1 MTKLQLITKGLIKEN
16 PTFVLMLGM
25 CPTLGT
31 TTSAINGMSM
41 GIATMFVLIMSN
53 IVISLVKNVIPA
65 KVRIPSF
72 IVIIASFVTVVQ
84 LVMQAYVPDLY
95 NTLGVFI
102 PLIVVNCII
111 LGRAEAFASKHG
123 PFASMLD
130 GTFGY
135 DFNGAMPKK
144 VRNAKDEFTER
155 VCLRLQH
162 VTIENR
168 NALDVIAC
176 YDSPDTF
183 HFVDPPYVNSDCGHY
198 EGVFSEQNL
207 EQLLDLL
214 ETVKGRFML
223 TMFPFELI
231 DRRAQRNGWTIHRIA
246 RTISASKTSR
256 RRQEEWIV
264 CNYADA
270 NQSTLFGVI

>member
-1 MTKLQLITKGLIKEN
+1 MNKLQLITKGLIKEN
-16 PTFVLMLGM
+16 PTFVLLLGM

-41 GIATMFVLIMSN
+41 GLATMFVLIMSN
-53 IVISLVKNVIPA
+53 IVVSLVKNVIPA

-130 GTFGY
+130 GLGIGLGFTCSLTLLGIVREMLGAGSVFGAKFLPAGMDGILIFVLAPGAFIALGY
-135 DFNGAMPKK
+135 LLVLFNK
-144 VRNAKDEFTER
+144 FTAR
-155 VCLRLQH
+155 LR
-162 VTIENR
+162 
-168 NALDVIAC
+168 
-176 YDSPDTF
+176 
-183 HFVDPPYVNSDCGHY
+183 
-198 EGVFSEQNL
+198 
-207 EQLLDLL
+207 
-214 ETVKGRFML
+214 
-223 TMFPFELI
+223 
-231 DRRAQRNGWTIHRIA
+231 
-246 RTISASKTSR
+246 
-256 RRQEEWIV
+256 
-264 CNYADA
+264 
-270 NQSTLFGVI
+270 